1 MKTNP
6 IPVMRTMGK
15 QTAKVADLQLWD
27 KNPKDVEAADYQRLK
42 RQYELGEHSAL
53 LITADGTVLGGNTR
67 LRLYRELKQEDAKV
81 NIIEFVQEKG
91 KTRAIIDGAK
101 AARKFDSEEQAKLEY
116 ALSHNGQIGRI
127 NRERLSELV
136 YASPIAAEVY
146 EVATYV
152 QSVDNV
158 VHSVGPD
165 NLETRERDERTV
177 DITGVD
183 TFMNGAIKQIVLYF
197 ENEEY
202 LNVLDRLDKLRDP
215 EESNTELFLRLIQSY
230 ENGSRT

>member
-1 MKTNP
+1 
-6 IPVMRTMGK
+6 MRTMGK

-177 DITGVD
+177 DTTDVD

-215 EESNTELFLRLIQSY
+215 EESNTELFLRLIKSY